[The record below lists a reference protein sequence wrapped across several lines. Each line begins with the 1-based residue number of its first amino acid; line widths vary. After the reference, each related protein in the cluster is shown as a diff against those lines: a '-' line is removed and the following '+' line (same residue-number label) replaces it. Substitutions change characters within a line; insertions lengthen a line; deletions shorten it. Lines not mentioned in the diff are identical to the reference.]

1 MVADKFIISG
11 TGCALADFLYNRI
24 SFSGPAF
31 KKYHSVS
38 PGDGGLSPG
47 KLVFTE
53 ELEHFAGKPYSE
65 IASEI
70 IGSRTPDAFNVGGPS
85 VVSLIHAS
93 QLLSKKEFDVR
104 FYGMAGNDVI
114 AEKIF
119 NILNQT
125 PLNTSQYLTT
135 PHHPSLSLT
144 TPHHPSPSLTTP
156 HLRTPFTDVLSD
168 PDFDHG
174 HGERTFINNIG
185 AAWGYT
191 PDQLTD
197 DFFNSD
203 IVCFGGTALVP
214 LIHDNLSS
222 LLRKARDRGCLTFV
236 NTVYDFRNEK
246 ANPGKPWPLVSRPED
261 FSLID
266 VLIMDFTEALCI
278 SGKNTME
285 EAADF
290 FISSGVASFFITNG
304 AQELVAWSGGGVFE
318 KSRLEKFPVS
328 QRVTEELK
336 MNAGRKGD
344 TTGCGD
350 NFAGGIIVSLAG
362 QHRIRKR
369 GEFSLVEAVCC
380 GVASGGFC
388 CFSVGGT
395 FLEEHPGQKM
405 KETQRIRQ
413 DYLTQIG
420 Y

>member
-1 MVADKFIISG
+1 MIADKIIISG
-11 TGCALADFLYNRI
+11 TGCALADFLYNRV

-65 IASEI
+65 IAGEL
-70 IGSRTPDAFNVGGPS
+70 IGSRVPDAFNVGGPS
-85 VVSLIHAS
+85 VVPLIHAS
-93 QLLSKKEFDVR
+93 QLLSRKEFDVR
-104 FYGMAGNDVI
+104 FFGMAGNDDI
-114 AEKIF
+114 AQKIF
-119 NILNQT
+119 SILRQT

-135 PHHPSLSLT
+135 PHP
-144 TPHHPSPSLTTP
+144 TPL
-156 HLRTPFTDVLSD
+156 TPFTDVLSD

-185 AAWGYT
+185 AAWEYT
-191 PDQLTD
+191 PEHLTD

-214 LIHDNLSS
+214 LIHDNLSA
-222 LLRKARDRGCLTFV
+222 LLRKARDKGCITLV

-246 ANPGKPWPLVSRPED
+246 ANPGKPWPLVSCPED
-261 FSLID
+261 FRLID
-266 VLIMDFTEALCI
+266 VLIMDCTEALSI
-278 SGKNTME
+278 SGESTME
-285 EAADF
+285 AAADF
-290 FISSGVASFFITNG
+290 FISSGVSSFIITNG
-304 AQELVAWSGGGVFE
+304 AQELVAWSGGELFE
-318 KSRLEKFPVS
+318 KSRLTRFPVS
-328 QRVTEELK
+328 QRVTVEQRSDP
-336 MNAGRKGD
+336 GRRGD

-362 QHRIRKR
+362 QYKIRKR
-369 GEFSLVEAVCC
+369 GAFSLVEAVCC
-380 GVASGGFC
+380 GIASGGFC
-388 CFSVGGT
+388 CFQVGGT
-395 FLEEHPGQKM
+395 FLEEYPGQKM
-405 KETQRIRQ
+405 KEIQMLRQ